1 MHARAGLR
9 KFVWKWLAP
18 AAGLAALGLALFFYF
33 HTPSDKSYRLRMTAG
48 NALGTRHRLAVSLQG
63 ELARRNL
70 TIELVPCRGSEDAL
84 DRVNRRELDVALVQ
98 GALAPAGRPNVRQ
111 VAALHVE
118 PMHLLVKKEL
128 YQAAS
133 TGLSA
138 LRGKTVDLEEVGSG
152 THSLA
157 VSILAFAG
165 LRPRDEDPAGGYVSV
180 SLDRKQLFDEP
191 STARLPDAVFLVS
204 SLPSFTAELLVTRHG
219 YRLVPL
225 PFAEAFALS
234 SLAEPSEDSAP
245 GAVPPD
251 VVRGRIQAVTVPA
264 FTYGVEPPVPAQP
277 LPTLGTRLLLVAHK
291 DVPARAA
298 YQLVEGTYAAEFGQ
312 VVRPPLDARLMELPP
327 EFPWHDGALLYQQRN
342 APLLSGQA
350 IDSTRNGFAIFAA
363 AASGLF
369 VLWQWSKERRRLSR
383 SRGFNTYIARVTRI
397 EERVLEAE
405 RGRPTAVEEL
415 LALRDE
421 LSRLKTQALDECARE
436 ELAGKELMPGFLA
449 QIHDVRDSLTRLILR
464 EGAAVEGRRP
474 LAGRPQAP

>member
-1 MHARAGLR
+1 MSARDQLR
-9 KFVWKWLAP
+9 KVVWKWLAP

-33 HTPSDKSYRLRMTAG
+33 HTPSDKSYHLRMTAG
-48 NALGTRHRLAVSLQG
+48 NALGMRHRLAEDLQG
-63 ELARRNL
+63 ELARRNVTFDL
-70 TIELVPCRGSEDAL
+70 MPCRGSEDAL
-84 DRVNRRELDVALVQ
+84 DRVNSRELDVALVQ
-98 GALAPAGRPNVRQ
+98 GALSPARRPNVRQ
-111 VAALHVE
+111 VATLHVE

-128 YQAAS
+128 YQGTSA
-133 TGLSA
+133 GLSA
-138 LRGKTVDLEEVGSG
+138 LQGKTVDLEEVGSG

-157 VSILAFAG
+157 VAILAFAG
-165 LRPRDEDPAGGYVSV
+165 LRSRDEDPAGGYVSV
-180 SLDRKQLFDEP
+180 SLGRKQLFEEP
-191 STARLPDAVFLVS
+191 STDRLPDAVFLIS
-204 SLPSFTAELLVTRHG
+204 SLPSPTATFLVSRHG

-234 SLAEPSEDSAP
+234 SLAEPSEDTTP
-245 GAVPPD
+245 GAVPPN
-251 VVRGRIQAVTVPA
+251 VVRGRIQVVTVPA

-291 DVPARAA
+291 DVPAQAA
-298 YQLVEGTYAAEFGQ
+298 YRLVEGTYAAEFGQ
-312 VVRPPLDARLMELPP
+312 VVRPPLDAKLMELPP
-327 EFPWHDGALLYQQRN
+327 EFPWHDGALLYQRRN

-350 IDSTRNGFAIFAA
+350 MDSTRNGFAIFAA

-405 RGRPTAVEEL
+405 RGRPPSLVEL
-415 LALRDE
+415 LALREE
-421 LSRLKTQALDECARE
+421 LSRLKMHALDECARH

-449 QIHDVRDSLTRLILR
+449 QVHDVRDSLTRLILR
-464 EGAAVEGRRP
+464 QEVGAEGCPP